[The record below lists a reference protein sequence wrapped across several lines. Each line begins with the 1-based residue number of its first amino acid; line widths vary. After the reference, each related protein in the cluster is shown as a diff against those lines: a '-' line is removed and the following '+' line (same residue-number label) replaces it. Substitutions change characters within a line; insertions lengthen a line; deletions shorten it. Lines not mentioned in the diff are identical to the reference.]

1 MPEKL
6 VLGLDIGGTSTR
18 AVLATADGHRC
29 GSGQAGGGN
38 PTTHGRAALAELTTA
53 VRATLAGADPGD
65 VTGAVL
71 GMAGYTRL
79 GADPALRAAFDEAW
93 AATGLRCEPQLV
105 SDVLAAYAA
114 GTADPDGTVVVAG
127 TGAIAARVRDR
138 RLDHVADGHGWL
150 LGDLGSGYW
159 LGREAVRAALR
170 DLDKERPPSPLAA
183 AVLTELLGSA
193 TIAPRPRDTAAALV
207 QAVVA
212 APPIAL
218 ARLAPLVLSYHD
230 ADDPAAVDLVQR
242 GAAHLAD
249 TVAMVR
255 APGETTVLV
264 RGGGL
269 LTNDT
274 PLSAELAAAIS
285 VSWPST
291 ALRPAGDAAAAAAW
305 LAALPVTGI
314 APPDLHA
321 RLLTAA
327 T

>member
-1 MPEKL
+1 MPDKL

-18 AVLATADGHRC
+18 AVLAAPDGHRL
-29 GSGQAGGGN
+29 GTGRAGGGN
-38 PTTHGRAALAELTTA
+38 PTTHGAAALTELSAA
-53 VRATLAGADPGD
+53 VRDALADVDPGD

-71 GMAGYTRL
+71 GMAGYTKL
-79 GADPALRAAFDEAW
+79 DADAALRDAFHQAW
-93 AATGLRCEPQLV
+93 GATGLRCEPQLV

-114 GTADPDGTVVVAG
+114 GTPDPDGTVVVAG
-127 TGAIAARVRDR
+127 TGAIAARVRGH

-170 DLDKERPPSPLAA
+170 DLDKERAPSPLAA
-183 AVLTELLGSA
+183 GVLTELLGTA
-193 TIAPRPRDTAAALV
+193 ELAPRRRDTAAALV
-207 QAVVA
+207 QAVVK

-218 ARLAPLVLSYHD
+218 ARLAPLVLGFYD

-255 APGETTVLV
+255 EPGETSVLV

-274 PLSAELAAAIS
+274 PLAAELSAAIA
-285 VSWPST
+285 VSWPDT
-291 ALRPAGDAAAAAAW
+291 VLRPAGDAAAAAAW
-305 LAALPVTGI
+305 LAALPSSPDPAALHSALLAPTGF
-314 APPDLHA
+314 
-321 RLLTAA
+321 
-327 T
+327 